1 MGNQPSKRKRA
12 LVKGQSRGM
21 APPVD
26 QHTNNNNSS
35 SNHPVYQAHP
45 DVVVPSASGASPYDY
60 YEQYNNDPQLTV
72 HSQNQLTVTSLKSL
86 GDKPLDLDSCISRL
100 VQVGQT
106 NTMTRQVCL
115 KQAEIVS
122 ICHRAQDIF
131 LSQPVRR
138 GGKLYVVK

>member
-1 MGNQPSKRKRA
+1 
-12 LVKGQSRGM
+12 
-21 APPVD
+21 VD
-26 QHTNNNNSS
+26 QHNNNPNGNNPYSS
-35 SNHPVYQAHP
+35 HPVYQPHP
-45 DVVVPSASGASPYDY
+45 DVAAPSTSGASPYDY
-60 YEQYNNDPQLTV
+60 YEQYNADPQLTV
-72 HSQNQLTVTSLKSL
+72 HSQNQLTITSLKSL

-131 LSQPVRR
+131 LSQPVRK
-138 GGKLYVVK
+138 GKLYVVK